1 MEERIK
7 EELAR
12 IVGQDNLSDKLID
25 LIAYSYDASSLSG
38 RPDLA
43 VWVESTDQVS
53 KLLALADQERIPVM
67 ARGAGTGLCGL
78 SVPAR
83 GGIVMDMARM
93 NRILEVSIPDRLVVV
108 QPGVVYA
115 ELQKALAPEGF
126 FFPPDPAS
134 GQMCTLGGNVATNAG
149 GLRAAKYGVTRD
161 YVLGLEV
168 VLADGS
174 IMRTGT
180 RTIKS
185 SSGLDLTRLFV
196 GSEGTLGVVTEVTLK
211 ISPLPKEITT
221 AMASFD
227 RLEDAGGAVTGLM
240 HSGVI
245 PAVLELLDKATI
257 NLFREHSDLDL
268 PEVEAMILLEV
279 HGNTPD
285 DVAFQM
291 ERTAEVFSA
300 CQVREL
306 KVARTEEEA
315 ERLWLVR
322 KSIGGLTGKISAS
335 QAPEDVTV
343 PMSRITDFLRRSEE
357 ISQKHGLLILNY
369 GHAGDGNLH
378 PNVLYDQADPD
389 QVARMERALTELH
402 ELAVELKGTLTGEH
416 GIGLTKAAHMHLEHD
431 PVAMRTMRAIK
442 RTLDPH
448 NILNPGKMDLEG

>member
-43 VWVESTDQVS
+43 VWVESTEQVS
-53 KLLALADQERIPVM
+53 KL
-67 ARGAGTGLCGL
+67 
-78 SVPAR
+78 
-83 GGIVMDMARM
+83 
-93 NRILEVSIPDRLVVV
+93 
-108 QPGVVYA
+108 
-115 ELQKALAPEGF
+115 
-126 FFPPDPAS
+126 
-134 GQMCTLGGNVATNAG
+134 
-149 GLRAAKYGVTRD
+149 
-161 YVLGLEV
+161 
-168 VLADGS
+168 LADGS

-211 ISPLPKEITT
+211 ISPLPKEIIT

-448 NILNPGKMDLEG
+448 NILNPGKMDLDG

>member
-7 EELAR
+7 EKIAR
-12 IVGQDNLSDKLID
+12 IVGPENLTDKLID
-25 LIAYSYDASSLSG
+25 LIAYSYDASPKSG

-43 VWVESTDQVS
+43 VWVESTEQVS
-53 KLLALADQERIPVM
+53 KLLALADQERIPVV

-78 SVPAR
+78 AVPAR

-93 NRILEVSIPDRLVVV
+93 NRILEISIPDRLAVV

-115 ELQKALAPEGF
+115 NLQKALEPHRF

-134 GQMCTLGGNVATNAG
+134 GQMCTLGGNVGTNAG
-149 GLRAAKYGVTRD
+149 GLRAAKYGVTKD

-168 VLADGS
+168 VLASGEV
-174 IMRTGT
+174 MRTGT

-196 GSEGTLGVVTEVTLK
+196 GSEGTLGVVTEITLK
-211 ISPLPKEITT
+211 ISPLPNEKTT

-227 RLEDAGGAVTGLM
+227 RLEDAGEAVTGLM

-245 PAVLELLDKATI
+245 PAVLELLDKSTI

-268 PEVEAMILLEV
+268 PAVEAMILVEV

-291 ERTAEVFSA
+291 NRVAEVFRSCNA
-300 CQVREL
+300 REV
-306 KVARTEEEA
+306 KVAQTEAEA

-322 KSIGGLTGKISAS
+322 KSIGGLTGKISVS

-343 PMSRITDFLRRSEE
+343 PMSRITEFLRRCEG
-357 ISQKHGLLILNY
+357 ISRKHGLLILNY

-378 PNVLYDQADPD
+378 PNVMFDRTDPD
-389 QVARMERALTELH
+389 QVARLEKVLTELH
-402 ELAVELKGTLTGEH
+402 ELAVDLHGTLTGEH

-442 RTLDPH
+442 HTLDPH
-448 NILNPGKMDLEG
+448 NILNPGKMDLD